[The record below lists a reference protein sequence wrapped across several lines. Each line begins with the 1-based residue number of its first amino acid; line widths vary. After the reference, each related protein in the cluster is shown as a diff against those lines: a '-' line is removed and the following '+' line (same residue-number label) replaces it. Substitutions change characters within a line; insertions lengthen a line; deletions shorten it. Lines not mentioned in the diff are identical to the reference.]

1 LWSAPKADRIS
12 VQDPKLIRAD
22 FVTALCLISLGTG
35 TVAESWRMPRLEEMN
50 INPYTVPGLVPGILG
65 GVLLLLG
72 AILLVRSARAGGWRV
87 WSSPLP
93 RASARMLA
101 ARRTALTLVLTFGY
115 AAALV
120 GRIPFWLATFLF
132 VLGFVALF
140 EWQAGR
146 TRQQSAMALASAV
159 LVAGIT
165 SATVTVVF
173 QYLFLVR
180 LP

>member
-1 LWSAPKADRIS
+1 M
-12 VQDPKLIRAD
+12 QDPKLIRAD
-22 FVTALCLISLGTG
+22 FVTALCLVSLGTG
-35 TVAESWRMPRLEEMN
+35 TVVESWRMPRLEEMN

-72 AILLVRSARAGGWRV
+72 AILLARSARAGGWRV

-93 RASARMLA
+93 KTSARTLSV
-101 ARRTALTLVLTFGY
+101 RRAALTLVLTFGY
-115 AAALV
+115 AAGLV
-120 GRIPFWLATFLF
+120 GRVPFWLATFVF

-140 EWQAGR
+140 EWQAGLSH
-146 TRQQSAMALASAV
+146 QQTLKAMASAV
-159 LVAGIT
+159 LVAGVT
-165 SATVTVVF
+165 SAAVTVVF